1 MAVETRRN
9 LAEARRQTVA
19 EYYFRLK
26 MKQEDIAA
34 QLGVSQP
41 TVARD
46 VKILL
51 SRWREAALTDIT
63 ELRAREL
70 ADLESMERDC
80 ALRFAQTKDPRFMS
94 ERRQLKKRRADM
106 LGLDAPVRLTGPN
119 AGPIQVQPVPGADAF
134 PADTP
139 SLRAASPDDL
149 LGVVGRLQERTLL
162 ALAQAEEVGD
172 ARAALQAVR
181 EARRNVE
188 LLVKLLAAALA
199 AEGEEQGGGW
209 QEASPRLAPTPLEV
223 IDQEIKRLEAEVAG
237 PTEGA

>member
-9 LAEARRQTVA
+9 LAEARRQKVA

-26 MKQEDIAA
+26 MRQEEIAT
-34 QLGVSQP
+34 QLGVSQA
-41 TVARD
+41 TIARD

-51 SRWREAALTDIT
+51 TRWRETTLADLT

-80 ALRFAQTKDPRFMS
+80 AILFAQSKDPRFMS

-119 AGPIQVQPVPGADAF
+119 AGPIQIQPVSGVVEV
-134 PADTP
+134 TER
-139 SLRAASPDDL
+139 RALPVASADDL
-149 LGVVGRLQERTLL
+149 LGEVVLLQQRTLG
-162 ALAQAEEVGD
+162 ALARAEEQGD

-181 EARRNVE
+181 EVRQNVE
-188 LLVKLLAAALA
+188 LLAKLLAAAIASERDRQA
-199 AEGEEQGGGW
+199 AVGGW
-209 QEASPRLAPTPLEV
+209 RGPSGPITLEA
-223 IDQEIKRLEAEVAG
+223 IDQEIARLEAEIGRRDEA
-237 PTEGA
+237 